1 MTAMFLMVRLAL
13 AALVFAALTAAG
25 GAAEQLLSFDSTV
38 VVRSDG
44 VLDVTETIKV
54 KAEGAEIRRGIYR
67 DFPLTFEDDH
77 GAVHRVTFDIVS
89 VRRDGVPEPYHTNTN
104 RDGIRIYM
112 GEEST
117 FLPPGN
123 YTYQL
128 KYTTGRQIRFLPE
141 HTELYWNVTGNDW
154 SFPILEAT
162 ARVALPDGRAP
173 VRWIAYTGFFGERG
187 GDYEGVIL
195 GDNTLEVSTTR
206 MLAPREGFSVVLEI
220 PPGLVAPPT
229 RTQGLWYW
237 FLDNKRLAIGGLG
250 FLGVLGFYLAAWNAV
265 GRDPPPGTIIP
276 LFHPPKGISPALAG
290 YIDNWG
296 WSEGGWRNFTA
307 ATLSLA
313 TKGLIV
319 FNDSG
324 NSIVLTRT
332 DKAEPTGEDRLPSGE
347 KVIFDW
353 VVRRNGTVT
362 IDKKNGAS
370 LASTFSTFK
379 ERIEK
384 ENRNRFFER
393 NLGYF
398 AVGVGLTIVAFVA
411 VLIFGGLDEGE
422 IFVLFACGFAGFF
435 LGVFVVPIIRALF
448 GNRGGKS
455 VIFIALQVV
464 VLGYIAVTLF
474 STFTS
479 GMQALPDSFGQSA
492 VWGFLNN
499 SFPFVLVGGFAL
511 LNGLFLYLLR
521 APTAAGRPIMDQ
533 IDGLELYIRTAETDR
548 MNLAGAPD
556 LTTDQFERLLPYAV
570 ALNAEKPWSEAF
582 QAAFARANPTEDFE
596 RGYRPGWHGSRGWSG
611 QSFGTSM
618 ASAVSAAA
626 GSFQSSVPAP
636 KSSSSGFS
644 GGGGGGGSGGGG
656 GGGGGG
662 GW

>member
-1 MTAMFLMVRLAL
+1 MIARFAL
-13 AALVFAALTAAG
+13 AVLILAGLAAPG
-25 GAAEQLLSFDSTV
+25 QAAEQILSFVSSL

-54 KAEGAEIRRGIYR
+54 RAEGREIRRGIYR
-67 DFPLTFEDDH
+67 DFPLTFEGDD
-77 GAVHRVTFDIVS
+77 GAVHRVTFDVVS
-89 VRRDGVPEPYHTNTN
+89 VRRDGRPEPYHTNSN
-104 RDGIRIYM
+104 RQGVRVYM

-117 FLPPGN
+117 FLRPGD
-123 YTYQL
+123 YTYEL
-128 KYTTGRQIRFLPE
+128 RYTTGRQIRFFPE
-141 HTELYWNVTGNDW
+141 HTELYWNVTGNEW

-162 ARVALPDGRAP
+162 ARIALPKGNPP
-173 VRWIAYTGFFGERG
+173 VRWTAYTGYFGERG
-187 GDYEGVIL
+187 DDYEGRIL

-206 MLAPREGFSVVLEI
+206 TLKPREGFSVVLEI
-220 PPGLVAPPT
+220 PAGLVTPPGGM
-229 RTQGLWYW
+229 QGFWYW
-237 FLDNKRLAIGGLG
+237 FLDNKRFAIGGLG
-250 FLGVLGFYLAAWNAV
+250 FIGVLGFYLVAWNAV

-296 WSEGGWRNFTA
+296 WREGGWRNFTA

-313 TKGLIV
+313 TKGLLV

-324 NSIVLTRT
+324 DSIVLTRT
-332 DKAEPTGEDRLPSGE
+332 DKPEPVGEDRLPAGE

-353 VVRRNGTVT
+353 VQRRNGKVT

-379 ERIEK
+379 ERIER
-384 ENRNRFFER
+384 ENRNRFFRR
-393 NLGYF
+393 NLGHF
-398 AVGVGLTIVAFVA
+398 AVGVGLTIVAL
-411 VLIFGGLDEGE
+411 VLVLVFGDLDDGE
-422 IFVLFACGFAGFF
+422 IFVLFACGFVGFF

-448 GNRGGKS
+448 ASRGGKS
-455 VIFIALQVV
+455 IILMALQLV
-464 VLGYIAVTLF
+464 VLGYIGVTLF
-474 STFTS
+474 SVFS
-479 GMQALPDSFGQSA
+479 EGLHGLPDSFARSA
-492 VWGFLNN
+492 IWGLVNN
-499 SFPFVLVGGFAL
+499 SFPFLLVGGFAL

-533 IDGLELYIRTAETDR
+533 IDGLELYIRTAETNR

-556 LTTDQFERLLPYAV
+556 LTTEQFERLLPYAV

-582 QAAFARANPTEDFE
+582 QAAFARAHPGEDFE
-596 RGYRPGWHGSRGWSG
+596 RGYQPAWHGHRGWSG
-611 QSFGTSM
+611 RSFGSSI
-618 ASAVSAAA
+618 ASTVSAAA
-626 GSFQSSVPAP
+626 GSFQSSLPAP

>member
-1 MTAMFLMVRLAL
+1 MAL
-13 AALVFAALTAAG
+13 FARFAFAALVFVAFAG
-25 GAAEQLLSFDSTV
+25 SAGAAEQILSFDSAV

-44 VLDVTETIKV
+44 VLDVTETIRV

-67 DFPLTFEDDH
+67 DFPLTFEGDD
-77 GAVHRVTFDIVS
+77 GAIHRVTFDVVA
-89 VRRDGVPEPYHTNTN
+89 VRRDGMPEAYHTNAN

-112 GEEST
+112 GDANT
-117 FLPPGN
+117 FLSPGE

-128 KYTTGRQIRFLPE
+128 KYTTGRQVRFLPE

-154 SFPILEAT
+154 SFPILAAT
-162 ARVALPDGRAP
+162 SRIALPDGRAP

-187 GDYEGVIL
+187 GDYEGEIL

-206 MLAPREGFSVVLEI
+206 TLGPGEGFSVVLEI
-220 PPGLVAPPT
+220 PAGLVAPPT
-229 RTQGLWYW
+229 GTEAFRYW
-237 FLDNKRLAIGGLG
+237 FIDNKRIAIGGLG
-250 FLGVLGFYLAAWNAV
+250 FLGVLGFYLVAWNAV

-296 WSEGGWRNFTA
+296 WSESGWRNFTA

-324 NSIVLTRT
+324 ANIVLTRT
-332 DKAEPTGEDRLPSGE
+332 EKPEPSGDDRLPSGE

-353 VVRRNGTVT
+353 VVRRNGKVI

-379 ERIEK
+379 ERIET
-384 ENRNRFFER
+384 ENRNRFFKR
-393 NLGYF
+393 NLGTL
-398 AVGVGLTIVAFVA
+398 AVGVGLTIVAFAA

-422 IFVLFACGFAGFF
+422 IFVLFACGFVGFF
-435 LGVFVVPIIRALF
+435 LGVFVVPIIRTLF
-448 GNRGGKS
+448 GSRGGKS

-479 GMQALPDSFGQSA
+479 GLQSLPDSFAQSA

-511 LNGLFLYLLR
+511 LNGVFLYLLR

-556 LTTDQFERLLPYAV
+556 LTTEQFERLLPYAV

-611 QSFGTSM
+611 GSFGSSM

-636 KSSSSGFS
+636 KSSSSGFG